1 MLLAASLISG
11 SIAAQAAMAPLPV
24 SVSISGV
31 SVTETVVA
39 INPGA
44 DASATVT
51 DSTVTVATTGNNA
64 QARGVS
70 VFSEDGNSSAT
81 VTNSTITAST
91 TGNNASAYGVSVY
104 SKYGNSSAT
113 VTNSTIT
120 ASTTGTE
127 NATGVFAFSVHGD
140 SSAAVTN
147 STVTAST
154 TGAGSAVGL
163 SAYSG
168 SGDSSTTVTNSTIT
182 ATSTGDGSNN
192 FGVNASSHSGTTT
205 LIANSTIAASAT
217 GTGSL
222 ATGVF
227 AGTDSGAS
235 ALSIANSTITAS
247 TAGGAGSHAVGVLV
261 RSVGGTSAP
270 SIANST
276 ITATTTGAG
285 SDAFGVESFNQFGG
299 TNALSIANS
308 TITAS
313 ATGAESH
320 ATGVSA
326 FSSTAGANNTLSIA
340 NSTITASA
348 TDGDGI
354 GIQAVSTS
362 GTGSNTITL
371 VNSMVTGSSIGI
383 KSLTGAAST
392 ISIDRTSTVYGGD
405 YAISADAQANVTVS
419 GLVSGRM
426 LINNLAT
433 GSTATL
439 RANFDT
445 ARDNTLV
452 SENPYFDIL
461 GTATL
466 ANGTTFNIHPANNLL
481 APGASDTYYLLHSAN
496 PATWSQANLNL
507 TYGPLM
513 NVSWAGDPMFATT
526 DLAVTI
532 AVKDFTTLAGSGL
545 TTNGFAAL
553 QDLYNNHPGK
563 FDING
568 NPETWIPDASGAVV
582 TGMVGMQ
589 GGASSLIS
597 QHLQQVA
604 SVRTPAGGK
613 EESGI
618 NSGDAAAV
626 RGFWGEVW
634 YTDAKQ
640 DTSDGINGYDANT
653 VNLTVGYDQEILNG
667 SRLGLAF
674 TRGDSNVGTQSTAN
688 GVKSLSHI
696 LTLYGKHAIGPWQTQ
711 AALSAGVATN
721 DAIRYADSERI
732 TADYD
737 SKVYGANVTAG
748 YLLGN
753 TGAWRLQ
760 PQAAINYSHIAI
772 DGYTENGDGTGTSK
786 ALQVQSQDYDVF
798 EIGAG
803 VNVQREFKI
812 GKGILRPE
820 AEAMVYRDL
829 VGDQIQA
836 TSSFVGGN
844 TSFVTLGRN
853 PEQTSWK
860 LDIGLNYEVENNV
873 SFRVGYNYTGRDDFQ
888 ANSVNA
894 KLRYEF

>member
-11 SIAAQAAMAPLPV
+11 SIAAQAFVPPAPV

-31 SVTETVVA
+31 SVTETVAVD
-39 INPGA
+39 NVG
-44 DASATVT
+44 DATATVT
-51 DSTVTVATTGNNA
+51 DSTVTV
-64 QARGVS
+64 
-70 VFSEDGNSSAT
+70 SSANPAMG
-81 VTNSTITAST
+81 VY
-91 TGNNASAYGVSVY
+91 AY
-104 SKYGNSSAT
+104 SSSGDAAAT
-113 VTNSTIT
+113 
-120 ASTTGTE
+120 
-127 NATGVFAFSVHGD
+127 
-140 SSAAVTN
+140 VTN

-154 TGAGSAVGL
+154 TGNNANAKGVYACSVH
-163 SAYSG
+163 
-168 SGDSSTTVTNSTIT
+168 GDAAATVTNSTVTASTSGASSKAMGVRVYSYSYPRNGSVIIGDSTIT
-182 ATSTGDGSNN
+182 GSTTGDNANAYGIRATSYGDNTLTITG
-192 FGVNASSHSGTTT
+192 
-205 LIANSTIAASAT
+205 STITGSTAGDNAIASGIRAFADSGSGNTLTITGSTISASTTGNDANAYGIRAVSFLGDNTLTIIGSTISATAT
-217 GTGSL
+217 GTGTSQ
-222 ATGVF
+222 A
-227 AGTDSGAS
+227 AGIRAD
-235 ALSIANSTITAS
+235 N
-247 TAGGAGSHAVGVLV
+247 
-261 RSVGGTSAP
+261 
-270 SIANST
+270 
-276 ITATTTGAG
+276 
-285 SDAFGVESFNQFGG
+285 
-299 TNALSIANS
+299 NA
-308 TITAS
+308 
-313 ATGAESH
+313 
-320 ATGVSA
+320 
-326 FSSTAGANNTLSIA
+326 
-340 NSTITASA
+340 
-348 TDGDGI
+348 
-354 GIQAVSTS
+354 
-362 GTGSNTITL
+362 GSNTITL
-371 VNSMVTGSSIGI
+371 VNSTVTGSDFGI
-383 KSLTGAAST
+383 YSDANAVST
-392 ISIDRTSTVYGGD
+392 ISIDRTSTVSGGD
-405 YAISADAQANVTVS
+405 YAIKAISAGANVTVS
-419 GLVSGRM
+419 GLVSGR
-426 LINNLAT
+426 LQVKDLTTA
-433 GSTATL
+433 STATL
-439 RANFDT
+439 RANFDA
-445 ARDNTLV
+445 ARDNTYATG
-452 SENPYFDIL
+452 NPYFNIL

-466 ANGTTFNIHPANNLL
+466 ANGTTFNIRPASNLL
-481 APGASDTYYLLHSAN
+481 APGASDTYYLLRSAN
-496 PATWSQANLNL
+496 PSTWTQANLNL

-513 NVSWAGDPMFATT
+513 NVSWAGVGGNDTT
-526 DLAVTI
+526 RLAVTV

-545 TTNGFAAL
+545 SGNGFAAL

-563 FDING
+563 FDIND
-568 NPETWIPDASGAVV
+568 NPETWLPDQSGAAVS
-582 TGMVGMQ
+582 GLVGMQ

-597 QHLQQVA
+597 HHLQQVA

-688 GVKSLSHI
+688 GVTSLSHI

-820 AEAMVYRDL
+820 AEVMVYRDL

-860 LDIGLNYEVENNV
+860 CDLGMNYELENNV
-873 SFRVGYNYTGRDDFQ
+873 SLRVGYNYTGRDDFQ

-894 KLRYEF
+894 RLRIEF